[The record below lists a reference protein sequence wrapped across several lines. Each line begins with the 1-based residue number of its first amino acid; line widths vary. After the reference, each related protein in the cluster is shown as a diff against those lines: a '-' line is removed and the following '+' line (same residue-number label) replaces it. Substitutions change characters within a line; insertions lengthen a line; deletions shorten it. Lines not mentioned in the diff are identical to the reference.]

1 MGRSLITGGAGMV
14 GKELVRLLLADGED
28 VSILDIVPE
37 ARLPQDIRGRVSLHR
52 TDLTNWAQVLDTVKS
67 AKPDAIYHI
76 AALMPPACEIDHA
89 AGYAVNVVG
98 SYNVIEA
105 ARLLDVKKLVYS
117 STTAVFGSNLPD
129 VVPNDYVERP
139 PTMYGTSK
147 VCSEL
152 IGLHYQRKYGLDFRG
167 LRFLSILGP
176 GRVKG
181 SGWSAYTSLVIEE
194 SAKGRPF
201 VIQVAES
208 LTLRFIYVKDAARAL
223 ALLARAPQEAL
234 STRIYNLD
242 GFSASTKE
250 LVDATRRHVPGAD
263 ISMQFDSEYQH
274 VMETQ
279 YECIQKVPGDAPAR
293 KDWGWQPRFT
303 LDEAVRDLVE
313 DIRASQA

>member
-28 VSILDIVPE
+28 VSILDVVPE
-37 ARLPQDIRGRVSLHR
+37 ARLPEDIRGRVTLQR
-52 TDLTNWAQVLDTVKS
+52 TDLTNWAQVLDTVKA
-67 AKPDAIYHI
+67 AKPDTIYHI

-89 AGYAVNVVG
+89 AGYAVNVMG
-98 SYNVIEA
+98 SYNMIEA
-105 ARLLDVKKLVYS
+105 ARLYDVGRFIYS
-117 STTAVFGSNLPD
+117 STTAVFGPELPD
-129 VVPNDYVERP
+129 VVPNDYVRRP

-152 IGLHYQRKYGLDFRG
+152 LGLHYQRKYALDFRG
-167 LRFLSILGP
+167 VRFLSIIGP

-208 LTLRFIYVKDAARAL
+208 LTLRFIYVKDAAWAL
-223 ALLARAPQEAL
+223 ALLARAPQESL

-242 GFSASTKE
+242 GFSASTIE
-250 LVDATRRHVPGAD
+250 LVEATRRHAPEAN
-263 ISMQFDSEYQH
+263 ISMQFDPEYQH

-279 YECIQKVPGDAPAR
+279 YQCIQKVPDDAPAR
-293 KDWGWQPRFT
+293 RDWNWQPRYT
-303 LDEAVRDLVE
+303 LDAAVSDLVE
-313 DIRASQA
+313 DIRGGRT

>member
-14 GKELVRLLLADGED
+14 GKELARLLVADGED
-28 VSILDIVPE
+28 VSILDLVPE
-37 ARLPQDIRGRVSLHR
+37 SRLPDDLRGHVTLYR
-52 TDLTNWAQVLDTVKS
+52 TDLTNWAQVLGVVKQ
-67 AKPDAIYHI
+67 AKPETIYHV

-98 SYNVIEA
+98 TFNMLEA
-105 ARLLDVKKLVYS
+105 ARLFDSRQFIYS
-117 STTAVFGSNLPD
+117 STTATFGSNLPD
-129 VVPNDYVERP
+129 IVPGDYPQTP

-147 VCSEL
+147 VCSEQL
-152 IGLHYQRKYGLDFRG
+152 GLHYNRTYGIDFRAV
-167 LRFLSILGP
+167 RFLSIIGP

-194 SAKGRPF
+194 CARGRPF
-201 VIQVAES
+201 TIQVAES
-208 LTLRFIYVKDAARAL
+208 LTLRFIYVKDAASSL
-223 ALLARAPQEAL
+223 AQLAHASERSL

-250 LVDATRRHVPGAD
+250 LVEATRRHIPGAQ
-263 ISMQFDSEYQH
+263 ISMEFDPEYQH

-279 YECIQKVPGDAPAR
+279 YECIQKIPDDAPAR

-303 LDEAVRDLVE
+303 LDDAVRDLVE
-313 DIRASQA
+313 DIQSGRV